1 MTRYLI
7 VFAVLIISCKPST
20 GKKGDAMPVEETE
33 TVSTSEPD
41 SLSQQNEP
49 VFESAADEKLALM
62 QGTWYSTDDPKSYL
76 EVNDEQLVM
85 GYEGM
90 DLDPKPYTM
99 QITDQLPNREPSNS
113 DTQYLILTQE
123 GETMNYAID
132 DLTENDLKLLYL
144 SRGNFLNYTRTKN

>member
-20 GKKGDAMPVEETE
+20 EKKADATPVEETE

-49 VFESAADEKLALM
+49 VFESAADQKLALM

-76 EVNDEQLVM
+76 EVNDEQLIM
-85 GYEGM
+85 GYEGI
-90 DLDPKPYTM
+90 KSATKTYAVS
-99 QITDQLPNREPSNS
+99 IADQLPDGAPSNA
-113 DTQYLILTQE
+113 DTQYLILTQGE
-123 GETMNYAID
+123 ETMTYAID

-144 SRGNFLNYTRTKN
+144 PRGNFLSYTRTKN